1 MKKNNG
7 SGGLFFPAVMGALFL
22 LIIIATGR
30 GPRFLEIIVGLV
42 KLFLILLVGW
52 VILVLCVK

>member
-30 GPRFLEIIVGLV
+30 GPRFLEITFGLIKFAIIIIVGYITIMMS
-42 KLFLILLVGW
+42 K
-52 VILVLCVK
+52 